1 MRLLELRDEV
11 RTALGAKFDLKAFH
25 DVVLG
30 TGSVPLDELGE
41 VPRGWVQAQQ
51 AAAAVT
57 RGGGGGAAACG
68 PLRTLATSCCAV
80 SAFRGALRNVGR
92 GFGPAADS
100 LSLRVQRKEAKKAP
114 GIRHTF

>member
-57 RGGGGGAAACG
+57 RGGGGGAAAGRRLAARCG
-68 PLRTLATSCCAV
+68 RWRRLAARSRP
-80 SAFRGALRNVGR
+80 FEGR
-92 GFGPAADS
+92 C
-100 LSLRVQRKEAKKAP
+100 V
-114 GIRHTF
+114 T